1 MLLSDLM
8 AKLGSRN
15 LVTDPSYRKVDKIGR
30 VTIGKEFAGKE
41 VVVIALCLSCRMIKR
56 TILSSNAGMKYI
68 CASLVLS

>member
-41 VVVIALCLSCRMIKR
+41 VVVIALVPKLPDDKADYIK
-56 TILSSNAGMKYI
+56 L
-68 CASLVLS
+68 